1 MARRKKP
8 INRKPLHIRTGD
20 DVIVISGEDKGN
32 SPRKVLA
39 VLPKERKLIV
49 ENVNVM
55 KDRQKQ
61 SASSGQRASGINS
74 QDVIEKAFPI
84 HASKVMLI
92 DPTSKKPTRVRT
104 TTGKDGTRT
113 RTAVKSGEEI

>member
-1 MARRKKP
+1 MARAKKP

-20 DVIVISGEDKGN
+20 DVIVISGEDKG
-32 SPRKVLA
+32 SAPRKVLA
-39 VLPKERKLIV
+39 VLPKQRKLIV

-61 SASSGQRASGINS
+61 SGGSQRASGINS

-104 TTGKDGTRT
+104 TTGKDGKRL
-113 RTAVKSGEEI
+113 RTAAKSGEEI